1 MCKSTGNG
9 IVKEANGNVMR
20 DVFERHKEDT
30 YLTSMAALSGP
41 AAGIDPFAA
50 VTALPLT
57 STCMSPLPLATM
69 SSVEAARAPICE
81 SPLSMSTSSVLSNLL
96 YNNVFVSKSKSNSC

>member
-20 DVFERHKEDT
+20 EVFERHKEDT

-41 AAGIDPFAA
+41 AARIGSFAA
-50 VTALPLT
+50 VPALPLT
-57 STCMSPLPLATM
+57 STCMSPLPLATK
-69 SSVEAARAPICE
+69 SSAEAARAPIRG
-81 SPLSMSTSSVLSNLL
+81 STLSMSTSSLSSNLL
-96 YNNVFVSKSKSNSC
+96 